1 MADKISSVIDM
12 VKPYVTHSIWLG
24 KMNSMKSRL
33 EINTEITKELK
44 EKANQLFAWQSDD
57 NFKALYDIYKND
69 SLIRWKAEI
78 KTIVGIAIGAMGSDE

>member
-1 MADKISSVIDM
+1 LADKISSVIDI
-12 VKPYVTHSIWLG
+12 VKPYVTNSIWLG

-33 EINTEITKELK
+33 EINTEITNELK